1 MVVWRV
7 SRVLQVFV
15 MPGDPTPCREKA
27 ARVVQLAAEMSDP
40 EIKKVILDLAE
51 AWTQLADKID
61 AANKIAGDL
70 LTGRNTRSRL
80 PGDTTQ

>member
-1 MVVWRV
+1 
-7 SRVLQVFV
+7 
-15 MPGDPTPCREKA
+15 
-27 ARVVQLAAEMSDP
+27 MSDP
-40 EIKKVILDLAE
+40 EIKKVLLDLAE

-61 AANKIAGDL
+61 AAKKIAGDL